1 MNSPPASARDLTGL
15 LLAWQGGDAN
25 ALDQL
30 MPLVYQELHRLAHAQ
45 MRDER
50 RPDLLQTTALIHEA
64 YVRLID
70 ASRVPWQNRAHFFAI
85 AARAMRR
92 VLVDEARARA
102 AQKRGG
108 AAERVEVGDFV
119 DGRSERHDL
128 VALDDALTALEQVH
142 ARRAK
147 VVELRYFGGLSVEE
161 AAEALRVSTDTVT
174 RDWNRARLWLLWEL
188 GTRP

>member
-1 MNSPPASARDLTGL
+1 MKSPAHGERDVTAL
-15 LLAWQGGDAN
+15 LLAWRQGDER

-30 MPLVYQELHRLAHAQ
+30 MPLVYEELHRLAHAK

-50 RPDLLQTTALIHEA
+50 RPDVLQTTALVHEA

-70 ASRVPWQNRAHFFAI
+70 ASRVPWQNRTHFFAL

-92 VLVDEARARA
+92 VLVDQARARA

-108 AAERVEVGDFV
+108 GAECVEVAEFV

-128 VALDDALTALEQVH
+128 VALDDALTALERVD

-147 VVELRYFGGLSVEE
+147 VVELRYFGGLTVEE
-161 AAEALRVSTDTVT
+161 AAEALGVSTDTIT
-174 RDWNRARLWLLWEL
+174 REWKRAKIWLLWEL